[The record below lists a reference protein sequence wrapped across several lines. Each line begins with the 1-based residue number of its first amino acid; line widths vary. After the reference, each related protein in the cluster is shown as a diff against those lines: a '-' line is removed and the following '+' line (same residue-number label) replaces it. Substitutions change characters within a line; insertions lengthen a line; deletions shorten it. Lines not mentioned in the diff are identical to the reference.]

1 MKKLT
6 TKDAIGNGEC
16 ELIRRLRNSTTYLA
30 QTLEGKLA
38 FCWAVVE
45 GLVLKLEQQRLDL
58 KPPEIGL

>member
-1 MKKLT
+1 MKVK
-6 TKDAIGNGEC
+6 K
-16 ELIRRLRNSTTYLA
+16 LA

-58 KPPEIGL
+58 KPPEIGMVVVVLG